1 MNICLCQVKMFFMR
15 SLRYECMLLLWYEPM
30 INGGLRVLNTMIIRD
45 EGALKLFKLSIYYGF
60 HVKYRVLRGLGEK

>member
-45 EGALKLFKLSIYYGF
+45 E
-60 HVKYRVLRGLGEK
+60 VER